1 MNALGSIAGTLG
13 SVLKIS
19 ELQLLHQRL
28 PFPLIRINFTLGSLY
43 YLLPQS
49 L

>member
-19 ELQLLHQRL
+19 ELQLYTNDYHSRL
-28 PFPLIRINFTLGSLY
+28 FV
-43 YLLPQS
+43 
-49 L
+49 